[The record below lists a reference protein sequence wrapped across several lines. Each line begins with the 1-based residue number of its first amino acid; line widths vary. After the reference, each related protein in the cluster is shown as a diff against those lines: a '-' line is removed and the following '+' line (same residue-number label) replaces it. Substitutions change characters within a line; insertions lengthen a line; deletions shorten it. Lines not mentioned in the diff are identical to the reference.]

1 MDIDILTVILV
12 LMTILCTMGETFSQE
27 IKIPSQSNIFG
38 DDTPILVIEGKFFPD
53 ILGALN
59 DVGKALEDGAKETV
73 KFVKGVGNEGAKL
86 AKGVGNE
93 GAKLAKG
100 VGNEGAKLAKGG
112 AKTLKNLGKGIGGLF
127 GSGGSRSSTKMRG
140 RGRAGGSQSPPAS
153 TGPRGGGR
161 SGGTTSVTTSSTSGS
176 GRGSGRRGR

>member
-1 MDIDILTVILV
+1 MGKMDIDILTVILV

-100 VGNEGAKLAKGG
+100 G